1 MEAKLKFRGK
11 DIRHE
16 VDNRIPEG
24 SLKEAG
30 QAVGHA
36 AEVEADRATFML
48 LQRGHRL
55 RHWTMLSQV
64 LLYVNK
70 LLRLYLIWAL
80 PSLMSLYILLP
91 I

>member
-11 DIRHE
+11 DIRHEAME

-36 AEVEADRATFML
+36 AEVEADKATL
-48 LQRGHRL
+48 CYSSEG
-55 RHWTMLSQV
+55 
-64 LLYVNK
+64 
-70 LLRLYLIWAL
+70 IG
-80 PSLMSLYILLP
+80 
-91 I
+91 